1 MVHEL
6 EAGPLGHDLAGFVG
20 RAAVGLAASIAVLL
34 GLALLTE
41 VLRRRHR
48 ALRLLALLDAAVPGG
63 ARTAAV
69 SLLAIAA
76 TFAGARPA
84 AAEDSVRGWLGRP
97 TTSTSQPA
105 RVATPDAV
113 DELVDPAPRPTI
125 TGPVVLVPPAV
136 EERPTPGAPPPV
148 APAAPTPPVTAAPA
162 PVLPTYVVQ
171 PGDCLW
177 AIAARILGPRADGR
191 TIDAGWR
198 RLYDT
203 NRAAVGDNPN
213 LIHIGL
219 VLRLPPLD
227 AQL

>member
-1 MVHEL
+1 MVHEPD
-6 EAGPLGHDLAGFVG
+6 AGPLGGELAGMVG
-20 RAAVGLAASIAVLL
+20 RAAVGIAAAASVLL

-41 VLRRRHR
+41 LLRRRHR
-48 ALRLLALLDAAVPGG
+48 ALRLLALLDAALPGG

-69 SLLAIAA
+69 SLLAVAA

-97 TTSTSQPA
+97 TTSTSPA

-113 DELVDPAPRPTI
+113 DALVEPTPPSTL
-125 TGPVVLVPPAV
+125 TGPVVLVPPAI
-136 EERPTPGAPPPV
+136 EERPTPAAPIP
-148 APAAPTPPVTAAPA
+148 PTPPVAAPSEPA
-162 PVLPTYVVQ
+162 LPVYVVQ

-191 TIDAGWR
+191 AIDAGWR
-198 RLYDT
+198 RIYDT
-203 NRAAVGDNPN
+203 NRAAVGDNPS

-227 AQL
+227 PQP